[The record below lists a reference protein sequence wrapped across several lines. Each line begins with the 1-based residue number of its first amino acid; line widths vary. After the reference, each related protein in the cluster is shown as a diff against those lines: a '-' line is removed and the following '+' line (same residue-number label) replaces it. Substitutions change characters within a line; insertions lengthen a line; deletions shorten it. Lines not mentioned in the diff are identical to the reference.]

1 MRSPLSGGLLGKP
14 TRVTL
19 ADSRVNVATILA
31 LLQSAREGRPVTL

>member
-31 LLQSAREGRPVTL
+31 LLRSAQENRPVTL